1 MSRCENPKRVAF
13 GGAVCKHGMRQR
25 RGGNRSTLWGAAR
38 LSITCRAWEAR
49 ERRPSEILVKAI
61 AGVPWKGETQG
72 RLQRSAGQHLVRSPG
87 TLGRAKAQ
95 KPGPIGPARRFGG
108 GDTARL
114 TVCGFF
120 RVVTPRIPSERGN
133 LRRVNPK
140 SAAGVKQN
148 RRGTEGRK
156 PSRG

>member
-1 MSRCENPKRVAF
+1 MSRCRNPKRVAS
-13 GGAVCKHGMRQR
+13 GGVVCKHGIRQR
-25 RGGNRSTLWGAAR
+25 RGGSRLRLWGAVG

-49 ERRPSEILVKAI
+49 ERRLGEIPAKAI
-61 AGVPWKGETQG
+61 AEAPWKGETQG